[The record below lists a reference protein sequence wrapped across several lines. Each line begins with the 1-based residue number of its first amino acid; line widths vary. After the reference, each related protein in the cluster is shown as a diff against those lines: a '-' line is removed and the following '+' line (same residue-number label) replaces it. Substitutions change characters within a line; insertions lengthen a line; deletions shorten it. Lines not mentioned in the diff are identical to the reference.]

1 MNSNYHWEAIMHE
14 RHNDLR
20 RMMEMEIETMRE
32 ILANMHQEEVSLV
45 QKDKTA
51 WSHVIQERSNL
62 MEKLGDLREKRLSTT
77 EDLKKIFFPQGNTE
91 TITFEEIIPCQGE
104 ESCDLLILR
113 DQITALIDRLHL
125 QHSRNEAL
133 FYLSNAE
140 LETSP
145 APKKQKNRIATLPP
159 EEL

>member
-20 RMMEMEIETMRE
+20 RMMEMEIDTMRE

-45 QKDKTA
+45 QKDKAT

-77 EDLKKIFFPQGNTE
+77 EELKKIFFPQGSVD
-91 TITFEEIIPCQGE
+91 TIAFEDIIPLE
-104 ESCDLLILR
+104 NCDLLILR

-140 LETSP
+140 LETIP

-159 EEL
+159 EELK